1 MTYIIPRSFKLTA
14 SPAPDERTDLPKT
27 PDELRLERIMQMV
40 LKEWRRQDRKH
51 PDGQHNSHDTWTR
64 VLVEELGEVA
74 KLLDTKGI
82 TRRNRKKLRK
92 ELTQVVA
99 VSTRWLAQ
107 AIEEEQSS
115 SQQTRYP
122 RWLTWP
128 FRWTTKS

>member
-115 SQQTRYP
+115 SQQTR
-122 RWLTWP
+122 
-128 FRWTTKS
+128 